1 MDELDTPAL
10 VIDLPRL
17 KANVE
22 AMARIARE
30 AGVALRPHAKT
41 HKMVE
46 VAALQLDAG
55 AAGLTVAKLGEAEVF
70 AGGGCEDLL
79 IAYPLVG
86 GAKLER
92 LAALARRARV
102 AVALDSLEV
111 ARAIAE
117 SGADVA
123 VRIEVDTGQ
132 HRAGVLPR
140 DVAALARDVAGL
152 GLRVEG
158 VMTHEGHAYG
168 EQDLAAATHEVAAM
182 MARAGAEIAAA
193 AGDDAARAPFSGA
206 APGGRAAPIVSLG
219 STPTA
224 RFAARE
230 DGVTEIRPGTYVFQD
245 RTQVAHGAAV
255 PEDLAAT
262 VLATVVSRPAPDRAG
277 GDAGT
282 KVLSSDR
289 LNAPG
294 APPDFGALAGTGWPL
309 VRASEEH
316 GVVELPPEADLQVGD
331 RVQIVPNH
339 VCPVVNLFDE
349 AAVVEDGE
357 VVARWR
363 VAARGLSR

>member
-1 MDELDTPAL
+1 MIETPAL
-10 VIDLPRL
+10 LIDAPRL
-17 KANVE
+17 RANVE
-22 AMARIARE
+22 AMAAAARE
-30 AGVALRPHAKT
+30 GGVALRPHAKT

-46 VAALQLDAG
+46 VAALQLEAG

-70 AGGGCEDLL
+70 VDGGCADIL
-79 IAYPLVG
+79 IAYPLIG
-86 GAKLER
+86 DTKLER

-117 SGADVA
+117 AGADVR

-132 HRAGVLPR
+132 HRAGVAP
-140 DVAALARDVAGL
+140 DGVSALAREVAAL

-158 VMTHEGHAYG
+158 VMTHEGQAYG
-168 EQDLAAATHEVAAM
+168 ADDLAAAT
-182 MARAGAEIAAA
+182 RDAAA
-193 AGDDAARAPFSGA
+193 QMRDAAACLRDPV
-206 APGGRAAPIVSLG
+206 VSLG

-230 DGVTEIRPGTYVFQD
+230 PGVTEIRPGTYVFHD
-245 RTQVAHGAAV
+245 RTQIAHQAAT
-255 PEDLAAT
+255 PNDLAAF
-262 VLATVVSRPAPDRAG
+262 VLATVVSRPAPDRAVV
-277 GDAGT
+277 DAGT

-294 APPDFGALAGTGWPL
+294 APIDFGAIDETGWPL

-316 GVVELPPEADLQVGD
+316 GVVATPPNAPIAIGDQV
-331 RVQIVPNH
+331 RIVPNH

-349 AAVVEDGE
+349 AVIVDGDRE
-357 VVARWR
+357 IDRWR

>member
-1 MDELDTPAL
+1 LIDTPAL
-10 VIDLPRL
+10 LIDAGRL
-17 KANVE
+17 RANVE
-22 AMARIARE
+22 AMAAAARDG
-30 AGVALRPHAKT
+30 GVALRPHAKT

-46 VAALQLDAG
+46 VAALQLQAG

-70 AGGGCEDLL
+70 ADGGCEDIL
-79 IAYPLVG
+79 IAYPLIG
-86 GAKLER
+86 DAKLER
-92 LAALARRARV
+92 LTALARRARV

-117 SGADVA
+117 AGADVR

-132 HRAGVLPR
+132 HRAGVLPGDAAGLAR
-140 DVAALARDVAGL
+140 EVAAL

-158 VMTHEGHAYG
+158 VMTHEGQAYAAS
-168 EQDLAAATHEVAAM
+168 DLAAATHDAVAKL
-182 MARAGAEIAAA
+182 REAAA
-193 AGDDAARAPFSGA
+193 TLEEPVIS
-206 APGGRAAPIVSLG
+206 VG

-230 DGVTEIRPGTYVFQD
+230 PGVTEIRPGTYVFQD
-245 RTQVAHGAAV
+245 RTQVAHKAAT
-255 PEDLAAT
+255 ESDLAAF
-262 VLATVVSRPAPDRAG
+262 VLATVVSRPAPDRAVI
-277 GDAGT
+277 DAGT

-294 APPDFGALAGTGWPL
+294 APVDFGAVYGTGWPL

-316 GVVELPPEADLQVGD
+316 GVVAIPPRTRLDIGTQL
-331 RVQIVPNH
+331 RIVPNH

-349 AAVVEDGE
+349 AVIVEGDD
-357 VVARWR
+357 VIDRWR

>member
-1 MDELDTPAL
+1 MIDTPAL
-10 VIDLPRL
+10 LIDAGRL
-17 KANVE
+17 RANVE
-22 AMARIARE
+22 AMATVAGR

-46 VAALQLDAG
+46 VAALQLEAG

-70 AGGGCEDLL
+70 VDGGCEDIL
-79 IAYPLVG
+79 IAYPLIG
-86 GAKLER
+86 DPKLER
-92 LAALARRARV
+92 LAALARRARI

-111 ARAIAE
+111 ARAIAQA
-117 SGADVA
+117 GADVR

-140 DVAALARDVAGL
+140 DVAALANDVAAL

-158 VMTHEGHAYG
+158 VMTHEGQAYAA
-168 EQDLAAATHEVAAM
+168 EDLAAATHDAVAQM
-182 MARAGAEIAAA
+182 LDAAA
-193 AGDDAARAPFSGA
+193 SLHAPVIS
-206 APGGRAAPIVSLG
+206 VG

-224 RFAARE
+224 RYAANE
-230 DGVTEIRPGTYVFQD
+230 PGVTEIRPGTYVFQD
-245 RTQVAHGAAV
+245 RTQIAHRAATSG
-255 PEDLAAT
+255 DLAAF
-262 VLATVVSRPAPDRAG
+262 VLATVVSRPAPDRAVV
-277 GDAGT
+277 DAGT

-294 APPDFGALAGTGWPL
+294 APVDFGALDQTGWPL

-316 GVVELPPEADLQVGD
+316 GVVAVPPGARLEIGQQV
-331 RVQIVPNH
+331 RIVPNH

-349 AAVVEDGE
+349 AVIVEGDRE
-357 VVARWR
+357 IDRWR

>member
-1 MDELDTPAL
+1 VIDTPAL
-10 VIDLPRL
+10 LIDPQRL
-17 KANVE
+17 RANVE
-22 AMARIARE
+22 AMAAAARE
-30 AGVALRPHAKT
+30 GGVALRPHAKT

-46 VAALQLDAG
+46 VAALQLEAG

-70 AGGGCEDLL
+70 VDGGCTDVL

-86 GAKLER
+86 EAKLER

-117 SGADVA
+117 AGADVR

-132 HRAGVLPR
+132 HRAGVAPG
-140 DVAALARDVAGL
+140 DVAALAREVAAL
-152 GLRVEG
+152 GLTVEG
-158 VMTHEGHAYG
+158 VMTHEGQAYAA
-168 EQDLAAATHEVAAM
+168 EDLATATRE
-182 MARAGAEIAAA
+182 AAA
-193 AGDDAARAPFSGA
+193 KMREAAASLREPV
-206 APGGRAAPIVSLG
+206 VSLG

-230 DGVTEIRPGTYVFQD
+230 PGVTEIRPGTYVFQD
-245 RTQVAHGAAV
+245 RTQVAHHAATQD
-255 PEDLAAT
+255 DLAAF
-262 VLATVVSRPAPDRAG
+262 VLATVVSRPAPDRAVV
-277 GDAGT
+277 DAGT

-294 APPDFGALAGTGWPL
+294 APVDFGAVHETGWPL

-316 GVVELPPEADLQVGD
+316 GVLSIPPETTLDIGTQL
-331 RVQIVPNH
+331 RIVPNH
-339 VCPVVNLFDE
+339 ICPVVNLFDE
-349 AAVVEDGE
+349 ATVIGGG
-357 VVARWR
+357 RWR

>member
-1 MDELDTPAL
+1 VIDTPAL
-10 VIDLPRL
+10 LIDAGRL
-17 KANVE
+17 RANVE
-22 AMARIARE
+22 AMAAAARE
-30 AGVALRPHAKT
+30 GGVALRPHAKT

-46 VAALQLDAG
+46 VAALQLEAG

-70 AGGGCEDLL
+70 VDGGCEDVL
-79 IAYPLVG
+79 IAYPLIG
-86 GAKLER
+86 DTKLER

-117 SGADVA
+117 SGADVR

-132 HRAGVLPR
+132 HRAGVLPG
-140 DVAALARDVAGL
+140 DVAGLAREVAAL

-158 VMTHEGHAYG
+158 VMTHEGQAYAA
-168 EQDLAAATHEVAAM
+168 QDLAAATHEAATLM
-182 MARAGAEIAAA
+182 REAAA
-193 AGDDAARAPFSGA
+193 TLDQPV
-206 APGGRAAPIVSLG
+206 VSLG

-230 DGVTEIRPGTYVFQD
+230 PGVTEIRPGTYVFQD
-245 RTQVAHGAAV
+245 RTQIAHGAAT
-255 PEDLAAT
+255 EDDLAAF
-262 VLATVVSRPAPDRAG
+262 VLATVVSRPAPDRAIV
-277 GDAGT
+277 DAGT

-294 APPDFGALAGTGWPL
+294 APVDFGAIDRTGWPL

-316 GVVELPPEADLQVGD
+316 GVIAVPPHAQLEIGAQL
-331 RVQIVPNH
+331 RIVPNH
-339 VCPVVNLFDE
+339 VCPVINLFDE
-349 AAVVEDGE
+349 ALIVSGDDVID
-357 VVARWR
+357 RWR